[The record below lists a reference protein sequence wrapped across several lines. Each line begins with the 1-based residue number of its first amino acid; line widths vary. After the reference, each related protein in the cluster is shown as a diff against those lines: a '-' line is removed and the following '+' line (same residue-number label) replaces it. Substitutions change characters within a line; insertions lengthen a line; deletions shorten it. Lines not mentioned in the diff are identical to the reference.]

1 MSAGTEVRRERLSRR
16 ALSRATLER
25 QHLLRRTGDN
35 ALAVI
40 GHLYGLQAQAPMAPY
55 FALWARLKGFRPT
68 DLSSLIENR
77 DVVRIVVMRGTVHA
91 VTAADALALRPWV
104 QPIMDADMRTNTLH
118 KNGLVGMDL
127 AALADWSRATL
138 EHTPLSMAD
147 LRPLL
152 AERWPD
158 RDPVALAHGVRN
170 LLPLVQIPPRGI
182 WGRSGQPVCTTLERW
197 TDAPLSDPVPDEMIL
212 RYLAAYGPAS
222 AADAQAWSG
231 LTRLG
236 EVFDRLRPRLRVFV
250 DEDGA
255 ELFDLPDAPRPDP
268 AGSLPARILAP
279 YDSVLLGHANR
290 SRVLADEHRKVVFTA
305 NGIIKPTV
313 MVGGQVAGFVTVTA
327 KKRSAAVEIATF
339 APLAKGATSALEAEA
354 QRLLKFA
361 HPDADDN
368 DVRFTAVR

>member
-1 MSAGTEVRRERLSRR
+1 MSAGLEARRERLSRR

-35 ALAVI
+35 ALEVI

-55 FALWARLKGFRPT
+55 FALWTRIKGFRPA
-68 DLSSLIENR
+68 DLSSLIESR
-77 DVVRIVVMRGTVHA
+77 DVVRIAIMRGTVHA

-104 QPIMDADMRTNTLH
+104 RPIMDADLRTNTLH
-118 KNGLVGMDL
+118 KDALVGMDF
-127 AALADWSRATL
+127 AALTDWSRATL
-138 EHTPLSMAD
+138 EHTPLSLAD

-158 RDPVALAHGVRN
+158 RDPAALAHAVRA
-170 LLPLVQIPPRGI
+170 LLPLVQVPPRGI

-197 TDAPLSDPVPDEMIL
+197 TDAPLSEPVPDEIIL

-222 AADAQAWSG
+222 VADAQAWSG

-236 EVFDRLRPRLRVFV
+236 EVFDRLRPGLRVFV

-268 AGSLPARILAP
+268 AGSLPPRILAP
-279 YDSVLLGHANR
+279 FDSVLLGHANR
-290 SRVLADEHRKVVFTA
+290 SRVLADEHRKVVFTV
-305 NGIIKPTV
+305 NGIVKPTV
-313 MVGGQVAGFVTVTA
+313 LVGGQVAGFVTVTA

-354 QRLLKFA
+354 QRLLEFA
-361 HPDADDN
+361 HPDADDH

>member
-1 MSAGTEVRRERLSRR
+1 MSAGLEARRERLSRR
-16 ALSRATLER
+16 ALSRATLDR
-25 QHLLRRTGDN
+25 QHLLRRTSGT
-35 ALAVI
+35 ALELV
-40 GHLYGLQAQAPMAPY
+40 GHLFGLQAQAPMAPY
-55 FALWARLKGFRPT
+55 FALWARLKGFRPA
-68 DLSSLIENR
+68 DLSAPIENR
-77 DVVRIVVMRGTVHA
+77 DVVRIALMRGTVHA
-91 VTAADALALRPWV
+91 VTAADALSLRPWV
-104 QPIMDADMRTNTLH
+104 RPIMDADLRTNTQH
-118 KNGLVGMDL
+118 KAALVGMDL
-127 AALADWSRATL
+127 AALTDWSRATL
-138 EHTPLSMAD
+138 EGTPLSLAD

-158 RDPVALAHGVRN
+158 RDPVALAHAVRA
-170 LLPLVQIPPRGI
+170 LLPLVQVPPRGI

-197 TDAPLSDPVPDEMIL
+197 TDTPMSEPIPDEIIL

-268 AGSLPARILAP
+268 AGSLPPRILAP

-290 SRVLADEHRKVVFTA
+290 SRVIADEHRKVVFTV

-313 MVGGQVAGFVTVTA
+313 LVGGQVAGFVTVTA

-339 APLAKGATSALEAEA
+339 APVAKGATSALEAEA
-354 QRLLKFA
+354 QRLLTFA
-361 HPDADDN
+361 HPDADDH
-368 DVRFTAVR
+368 DIRFTDAR